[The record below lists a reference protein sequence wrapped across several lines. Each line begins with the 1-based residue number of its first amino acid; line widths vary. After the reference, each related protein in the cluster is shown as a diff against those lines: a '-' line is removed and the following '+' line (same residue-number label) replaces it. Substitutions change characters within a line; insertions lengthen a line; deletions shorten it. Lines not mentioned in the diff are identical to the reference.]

1 MATKSILKNVDIR
14 DPKLGKALVVALESA
29 SGKKAKDVT
38 LSRTYSDIRGE
49 KLKEI
54 FSKKS

>member
-1 MATKSILKNVDIR
+1 MATKSILKNVNIK
-14 DPKLGKALVVALESA
+14 DPKLGKSLVVALENA

-38 LSRTYSDIRGE
+38 LSRAYSDISGE

-54 FSKKS
+54 FCKKT